1 MALVAFAYA
10 GWIWLQEN
18 PQHNPW
24 APLDLRQERG
34 WATAAKLELARED
47 VDTCRAVLTRS
58 EVSFTALD
66 PSGEGE
72 CRREDRLTLPDL
84 SLTPA
89 VPQMTCPV
97 AIGLTLWTKDLAPL
111 AVDIL
116 GSPIARIEQLGTY
129 SCRRMYGAQTGNW
142 SEHATGNA
150 IDIAAFVL
158 DDGRRISVLDDW
170 GDEGARGQFL
180 QAARKAACASFGTV
194 LSPDYNAAHANHFH
208 LDQGRPTVMGACR

>member
-1 MALVAFAYA
+1 MALVAFVYA

-47 VDTCRAVLTRS
+47 MAECRAVLTSS
-58 EVSFTALD
+58 EVTFTALD

-72 CRREDRLTLPDL
+72 CRREDRLTLLHL

-89 VPQMTCPV
+89 RPQMTCPV
-97 AIGLTLWTKDLAPL
+97 AIGLELWTQDLTPL
-111 AVDIL
+111 ATDML

-129 SCRRMYGAQTGNW
+129 SCRRMYGADSGDW

-158 DDGRRISVLDDW
+158 EDGRRISVLDDW
-170 GDEGARGQFL
+170 DDEGGRGQFL
-180 QAARKAACASFGTV
+180 YAARDRACASFGTV
-194 LSPDYNAAHANHFH
+194 LSPDYNAAHADHFH
-208 LDQGRPTVMGACR
+208 LDQGRPAMIGACR